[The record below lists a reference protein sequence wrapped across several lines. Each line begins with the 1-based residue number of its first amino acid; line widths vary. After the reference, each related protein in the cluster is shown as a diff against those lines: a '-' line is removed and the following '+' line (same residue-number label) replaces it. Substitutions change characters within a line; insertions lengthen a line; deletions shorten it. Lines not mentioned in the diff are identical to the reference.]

1 LTFAAEDSRMGIPK
15 KYTAL
20 FEKFYRGTHREALTQ
35 RGTGLGLAI
44 VNPSLSAIAGR
55 FGWRVN

>member
-1 LTFAAEDSRMGIPK
+1 MGIPK